1 MKSKSMRYILI
12 GVIFV
17 CLAIL
22 FYDAY
27 TVFFYNTNIFSPTAA
42 GLSLGSA
49 LLLSLILGLVHGVTP
64 DEHTWPITFSYAVGA
79 MSTKKGAKAGLFF
92 SLGFTAQRA
101 IMSELAF
108 LVLAPFLRLDSINS
122 IIYIVVGS
130 VMAISGFYILK
141 KGAYIHFHKL
151 AHYIHKVIDPKG
163 HKYEEEMHGHEFF
176 SKDKHDELEEPKPI
190 PLKLTVLHGL
200 IAGFGFGAFALILYT
215 VIAPMMPN
223 AYVAWIPG
231 ALFGVGT
238 MIMQVLFGAAIG
250 KWMKMRKYSEKEI
263 VFIGRETSGSMLAY
277 GGMAF
282 VLGGAFL
289 LLFPGIANFSV
300 PTGINIPNLDSI
312 NLGILLVMTTVI
324 VVAIPSYFLAIRR
337 LKNLRKTK
345 DIKQKIKKD
354 KILERDINT

>member
-1 MKSKSMRYILI
+1 MKGKFTRYILI

-22 FYDAY
+22 FYEAY
-27 TVFFYNTNIFSPTAA
+27 TVFFYNTDIFNPTAA
-42 GLSLGSA
+42 GLSLESA

-79 MSTKKGAKAGLFF
+79 MSSKKGAKAGLFF

-101 IMSELAF
+101 LMSELAF
-108 LVLAPFLRLDSINS
+108 LVLAPFLRLDSVNS
-122 IIYIVVGS
+122 IIYVIVGV

-141 KGAYIHFHKL
+141 RGAYIHFHKL
-151 AHYIHKVIDPKG
+151 AHYIHKVIDSKG

-176 SKDKHDELEEPKPI
+176 KKNKNIELEEPRPI

-200 IAGFGFGAFALILYT
+200 IAGFGFGAFALVLYT

-231 ALFGVGT
+231 ALFGIGT

-250 KWMKMRKYSEKEI
+250 KWMRMRKYSEKEI

-277 GGMAF
+277 GGIAF
-282 VLGGAFL
+282 VLGGVFL

-300 PTGINIPNLDSI
+300 PTGINIPNLSSI
-312 NLGILLVMTTVI
+312 NLGILLVMITVI
-324 VVAIPSYFLAIRR
+324 VVAIPSYFLALKR
-337 LKNLRKTK
+337 LKNLKITKGAEQKSIKKTK
-345 DIKQKIKKD
+345 K
-354 KILERDINT
+354 